1 MKWLVFRDIRDR
13 INAIDLGKVVRI
25 IIDHHEG
32 DVYFWCVDGKVHSY
46 RMDEVPMKELLEFL
60 AVQPSESPPI
70 VEHWS
75 VSGGDSHADHD
86 QDA

>member
-1 MKWLVFRDIRDR
+1 MKWLVFRDIRNR

-25 IIDHHEG
+25 TIDHHE
-32 DVYFWCVDGKVHSY
+32 DAVYFWCTDGNVHGY

-60 AVQPSESPPI
+60 AVQPSESPAI

-75 VSGGDSHADHD
+75 VLGGDGHADYD